1 MQQNYD
7 KQYGFND
14 FPYTHGDEVE
24 RAQEEATAKWRE
36 ELKVELTNKGAIK
49 PEKTAAEIAEFNQ
62 EVPNEDKL
70 KEKAKTRVEAKNND
84 NMLDMQTRSH
94 VLRNQVR
101 VDQVEFK
108 NQKQEA
114 LYNQFI

>member
-49 PEKTAAEIAEFNQ
+49 PEKTAAEIAEFNK

-70 KEKAKTRVEAKNND
+70 KEKAMTRVEAKNND

-101 VDQVEFK
+101 VD
-108 NQKQEA
+108 
-114 LYNQFI
+114 